1 MSDFERSSKKNRNRK
16 FYSNLLFSFLSTV
29 AVIIILLVIYL
40 YFIVE

>member
-1 MSDFERSSKKNRNRK
+1 MSDFEKSSKRKRNRK